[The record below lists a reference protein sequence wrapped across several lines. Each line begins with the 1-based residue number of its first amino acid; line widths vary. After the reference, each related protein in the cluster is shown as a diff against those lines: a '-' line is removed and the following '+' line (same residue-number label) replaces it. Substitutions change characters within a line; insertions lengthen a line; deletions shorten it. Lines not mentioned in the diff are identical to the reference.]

1 MLFGAGS
8 EFLLDLKAKRKTV
21 ARNSP
26 STHSDKVSCVY
37 GSRGTYASKSSMT
50 VISNWRQT
58 IGMNRK
64 NTNKHRRYDEG
75 LNGGAFRSTFRLRFV
90 AILAHMMLED
100 DTYARPR
107 KRSS

>member
-8 EFLLDLKAKRKTV
+8 ESFLGFRAKRKMV

-26 STHSDKVSCVY
+26 STHSDRVSCVY
-37 GSRGTYASKSSMT
+37 GSRGTYASKSSMA
-50 VISNWRQT
+50 VVSDSRQT
-58 IGMNRK
+58 VGMNRR
-64 NTNKHRRYDEG
+64 NTNKHKRYHEG
-75 LNGGAFRSTFRLRFV
+75 LNGGASRSTFRFRFV

-107 KRSS
+107 KLSS